1 MDYSIL
7 LGIHKID
14 PNITTAEEIDEWTKR
29 HGVYLSYDKTELY
42 FIGII
47 DVLTIYNIKKK
58 LERFFKV
65 YIMLQDS
72 VRTSV
77 LANFQ
82 CLTNTICNRK
92 ESVSHPHNNTQN
104 DF

>member
-14 PNITTAEEIDEWTKR
+14 YNTTLAEEVAEWTER

-42 FIGII
+42 FIGVI

-58 LERFFKV
+58 MERFFKV
-65 YIMLQDS
+65 YIMLQDG
-72 VRTSV
+72 VRFCAWKTKFK
-77 LANFQ
+77 L
-82 CLTNTICNRK
+82 IHYPRRK
-92 ESVSHPHNNTQN
+92 ALVSFLHNATQN